1 MVSDWPTPEGAV
13 INPEWELHPVRNGW
27 RLLERV
33 AIQAVLASCGFISGL
48 LTLPVVAIAGLL
60 QPSLLIVGDMW
71 PLIALALIV
80 PRPTR
85 AFGGGMLFGTLAI
98 LATYPE
104 VARCLVTC
112 WLF

>member
-1 MVSDWPTPEGAV
+1 
-13 INPEWELHPVRNGW
+13 
-27 RLLERV
+27 
-33 AIQAVLASCGFISGL
+33 
-48 LTLPVVAIAGLL
+48 
-60 QPSLLIVGDMW
+60 MW